1 MHAFKYFIIR
11 ALINGKMS
19 LTEVEGLSDLLEAET
34 ILQLK
39 ISQQN
44 TAVCYIIFELL

>member
-1 MHAFKYFIIR
+1 
-11 ALINGKMS
+11 MS

-34 ILQLK
+34 TLQLK

-44 TAVCYIIFELL
+44 AAVSIISSLFLIF